1 MATTAQSAPGLSRPN
16 AWFLAVLREELA
28 PYPGRAG
35 TVARMVLAVTLV
47 MIVCMTFR
55 LSNAFL
61 GATFALV
68 ISRESPRSTLQSG
81 GTMLLVMTIGAAYLL
96 ISAPFVIDVPMLH
109 FLWVVCSFFLAF
121 FALSSM
127 ANYGAAVIFGIIM
140 AFGVPFWD
148 RHVPAYVNVED
159 TLRLTLSVLV
169 GVAATVLVE
178 LAFSR
183 LRPGDEIV
191 VPLAD
196 RLAAVQGLVA
206 CYAEDRTVD
215 QVTTDRITRFA
226 MLGTSRLRRLLR
238 RSDYCSEY
246 RLVMNSVATLVG
258 WLVDI
263 AATLPQ
269 LSFRPSSNDQ
279 RQLGDLTEAISG
291 IRSDLINRRIP
302 GPVHFRRDDEAAP
315 GAPLVAEVKKITEFI
330 PHAFAGSQFADEYR
344 SLSEDTP
351 RSNFL
356 VSDAFVNPKH
366 IKFALKGCLA
376 ASLCYIIYN
385 SLNWPGIGAVSVAT
399 CVLTALTT
407 IGASRQKQVL
417 RFTGVFTGGFLFSM
431 GSQIFIL
438 PHVDSIAGFT
448 VLFAVVIGVCAWIM
462 TSSPRLSYFGLQAAF
477 AFFLV
482 NLQEFAIQTS
492 LLVARDRVIGIL
504 VGLLMM
510 WLAFDQLWGAP
521 ASVEMKRTFISNLR
535 LLARFVREPSPG
547 TERIWG
553 RNPLQD
559 TISTDFDTVNALA
572 DAVLFEFGPSRQREL
587 ALRRQI
593 RHWLPQLR
601 LLFVTRIALLKY
613 RLQFPGFELPETVR
627 LAQVEFDNRLS
638 NVLEGMADR
647 MEEKG
652 PGTRE
657 NLEESFRLIEQAV
670 STCCADLPKEAFT
683 AQLEGLLPLS
693 RRIETLASNLAKEM

>member
-1 MATTAQSAPGLSRPN
+1 
-16 AWFLAVLREELA
+16 
-28 PYPGRAG
+28 
-35 TVARMVLAVTLV
+35 MVIAVTLV

-55 LSNAFL
+55 LSYVFL

-68 ISRESPRSTLQSG
+68 ISRESPRATLQSG

-96 ISAPFVIDVPMLH
+96 IAASFVIDVPMLH
-109 FLWVVCSFFLAF
+109 FLWVVCSFYLAF
-121 FALSSM
+121 FVISSM
-127 ANYGAAVIFGIIM
+127 ANYGAAVIFGVLM

-159 TLRLTLSVLV
+159 TLRLTLAVLV

-191 VPLAD
+191 LPLAD

-206 CYAEDRTVD
+206 CYAEDQTAD
-215 QVTTDRITRFA
+215 QAASDRITRFA

-246 RLVMNSVATLVG
+246 RLVMSSVATLVG
-258 WLVDI
+258 WLVDV
-263 AATLPQ
+263 AASLPQ

-279 RQLGDLTEAISG
+279 RQLEDLTAAIVS
-291 IRSDLINRRIP
+291 IRSDLINRRLPAPVQFSP
-302 GPVHFRRDDEAAP
+302 GEEPASGV
-315 GAPLVAEVKKITEFI
+315 PLMAEMKKIIEFI
-330 PHAFAGSQFADEYR
+330 PHAFAGSQFVDEYR
-344 SLSEDTP
+344 SLSEDAP
-351 RSNFL
+351 KSKLL

-366 IKFALKGCLA
+366 IKFALRGCMA

-385 SLNWPGIGAVSVAT
+385 SLNWPGIGAVSVST

-438 PHVDSIAGFT
+438 PHIDSIAGFT
-448 VLFAVVIGVCAWIM
+448 VFFAAVISVCAWIM

-477 AFFLV
+477 AFFLI
-482 NLQEFAIQTS
+482 NLQDFHIQTS

-504 VGLLMM
+504 VGLVMM

-547 TERIWG
+547 TERIWS

-559 TISTDFDTVNALA
+559 TIGTDFDTVNALA
-572 DAVLFEFGPSRQREL
+572 DAVLFEFGPSRQQNL
-587 ALRRQI
+587 ALRGQI
-593 RHWLPQLR
+593 RRWLPQLR
-601 LLFVTRIALLKY
+601 LLFVTRIALLDY
-613 RLQFPGFELPETVR
+613 RLQLPGFELPETVR

-652 PGTRE
+652 PGMRE
-657 NLEESFRLIEQAV
+657 NLEESFRLVEQTV

-683 AQLEGLLPLS
+683 SQLEGLLPLS
-693 RRIETLASNLAKEM
+693 RRIETLVSNLDKQI